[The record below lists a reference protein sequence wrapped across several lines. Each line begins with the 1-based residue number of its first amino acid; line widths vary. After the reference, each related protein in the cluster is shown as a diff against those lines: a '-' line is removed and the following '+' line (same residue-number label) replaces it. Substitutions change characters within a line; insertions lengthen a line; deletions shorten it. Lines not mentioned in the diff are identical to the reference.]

1 MTLEELAQHVRA
13 AQLRDEAEP
22 FLWSW
27 NEIILYF
34 NEAESI
40 FARRTHCLIDD
51 ESDFTQI
58 VTKPGVNKYKLDSRI
73 IHVRSIRHE
82 NGTPV
87 RHRPRKSM
95 PASMTESRPTHY
107 NVDSGTNRIRLI
119 PVPDDE
125 YTLQMEVA
133 RKPLKPMAN
142 QFDTPEIPE
151 EYHLALTD
159 WVVFKALSNN
169 DPEGSNTEAAA
180 EFRATW
186 EMSLVAAKREVYQ
199 MRTGSGA
206 TALRNVTGG
215 RW

>member
-1 MTLEELAQHVRA
+1 MTLAELAQHVRA

-22 FLWSW
+22 FLWQW
-27 NEIILYF
+27 AEIILYF

-58 VTKPGVNKYKLDSRI
+58 VTKPGVAKYALDPRI
-73 IHVRSIRHE
+73 IHVRSIRYE

-87 RHRPRKSM
+87 RHRPRKTMPSSM
-95 PASMTESRPTHY
+95 VEGRPAHY
-107 NVDSGTNRIRLI
+107 NADAGTDRIKLT

-125 YTLQMEVA
+125 YVLQMEVA
-133 RKPLKPMAN
+133 RKPLRPLAN
-142 QFDTPEIPE
+142 EFDTPEIPE

-169 DPEGSNTEAAA
+169 DPEGSNTVAAA
-180 EFRATW
+180 EFRAAW
-186 EMSLVAAKREVYQ
+186 EANLMEAKREVYR
-199 MRTGSGA
+199 MRTGVGA
-206 TALRNVTGG
+206 NALRNVTGG